1 MANGPG
7 TLPGPF
13 VFPTHTGDR
22 VPRLHALPLIAAAA
36 LAVTVACHSQPKD
49 TDSMFSVRN
58 VITQDQID
66 SSSASN
72 VYELIQR
79 LHSEFLKDRGKIS
92 IKTNQHERAVVFLN
106 DHEYGI
112 LETMRNIPIGRVGEI
127 RYFSGTEAVA
137 RFGSQYGGGVVQ
149 LMSRAE

>member
-1 MANGPG
+1 M
-7 TLPGPF
+7 
-13 VFPTHTGDR
+13 
-22 VPRLHALPLIAAAA
+22 PRLRCNVIGA
-36 LAVTVACHSQPKD
+36 LAVLAMVVACHSQPPQA
-49 TDSMFSVRN
+49 DSQYSVRN

-66 SSSASN
+66 SSNANN

-79 LHSEFLKDRGKIS
+79 LHGEYLKDRGKIS

-112 LETMRNIPIGRVGEI
+112 LETMRNIPTSRVGEI
-127 RYFSGTEAVA
+127 RFFTGTEASA

-149 LMSRAE
+149 LVSRNE